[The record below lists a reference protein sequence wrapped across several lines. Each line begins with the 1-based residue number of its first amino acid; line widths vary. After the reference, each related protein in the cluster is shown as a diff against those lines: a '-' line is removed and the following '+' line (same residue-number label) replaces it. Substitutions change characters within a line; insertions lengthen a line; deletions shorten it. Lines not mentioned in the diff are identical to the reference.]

1 MLTKDYILNDKD
13 VTTELKINLLSVQD
27 HFNNE
32 LKKLRTGR
40 SHPSMVE
47 DVMVEAYGVMT
58 PLKQLATITTPES
71 QLIQINPFDPSTVA
85 AISAAIRNN
94 QTLGF
99 NPVDDGRLVRIQVP
113 SLTTERRQMI
123 VKQLGEKQEEA
134 NIGIRKARHDAMDTV
149 DRAKKAKEI
158 GEDDAKRVQNEVDAQ
173 VNTTKAEI
181 ESVSKA
187 KEAEI
192 LTV

>member
-1 MLTKDYILNDKD
+1 MNDKD
-13 VTTELKINLLSVQD
+13 VTTELKTKLVAVQD

-58 PLKQLATITTPES
+58 PLKQLATITTPEP
-71 QLIQINPFDPSTVA
+71 QLIQINPFDPSTVS
-85 AISAAIRNN
+85 AISTAIRNN

-99 NPVDDGRLVRIQVP
+99 NPVDDGRLVRVQVP

-134 NIGIRKARHDAMDTV
+134 NIGIRKARHDAMDSV
-149 DRAKKAKEI
+149 DKAKKAKEI
-158 GEDDAKRVQNEVDAQ
+158 SEDDAKRLQNEIDSQ
-173 VNTTKAEI
+173 VNATKVAV
-181 ESVSKA
+181 ESTSSA
-187 KEAEI
+187 KELEI
-192 LTV
+192 LKV

>member
-1 MLTKDYILNDKD
+1 VLTKDYILNDKD